1 MQFVSTRGQ
10 APALSFSD
18 AVLTGLARDGGLYV
32 PVEWPVL
39 SERKIR
45 ALSGLPYQEVALR
58 VMRPFIGASIPDAE
72 LARMIGE
79 AYAGFGHKAVVPL
92 VQLGPTL
99 QLEAATDEDA
109 TFVMVI
115 QVGER
120 RYGLVVADVL
130 DTEEIVVKPLA
141 TILRDV
147 DVFSG
152 ATILGDG
159 SVVLILDPNAL
170 SERAGNMLEEK
181 QAEDGEDAVEAGD
194 SAKVAMLL
202 FKAGGGAPKAVEL
215 EHITRLEHVEV
226 EKIERMDGR
235 AALQYRGKL
244 MPILGLN
251 GTQDILSEGIQP
263 LLVFTGEGYA
273 MGLAVDE
280 IVDVVE
286 DRLQIE
292 LSADRPGVRGTAVV
306 SGRACEILDVDY
318 YHLQGLA
325 EHQRRPGASSER
337 AVA

>member
-1 MQFVSTRGQ
+1 MTAQESEGRLLQFVQ
-10 APALSFSD
+10 HMHAIVDEPN
-18 AVLTGLARDGGLYV
+18 
-32 PVEWPVL
+32 
-39 SERKIR
+39 
-45 ALSGLPYQEVALR
+45 LPEH
-58 VMRPFIGASIPDAE
+58 E
-72 LARMIGE
+72 
-79 AYAGFGHKAVVPL
+79 
-92 VQLGPTL
+92 
-99 QLEAATDEDA
+99 
-109 TFVMVI
+109 
-115 QVGER
+115 
-120 RYGLVVADVL
+120 
-130 DTEEIVVKPLA
+130 
-141 TILRDV
+141 ILRRTGRHLHQLVAHD
-147 DVFSG
+147 DWLPEAF
-152 ATILGDG
+152 ATPL
-159 SVVLILDPNAL
+159 
-170 SERAGNMLEEK
+170 R
-181 QAEDGEDAVEAGD
+181 
-194 SAKVAMLL
+194 AKVAVLL

-251 GTQDILSEGIQP
+251 GTQDILNEGIQP